1 MEHVRLGKTGLRV
14 SRACLGTMTFGL
26 QCDEKTAFGI
36 LDRAA
41 AGGVNFI
48 DTADGY
54 PLGGD
59 LDTAGATEFILGKWL
74 KGRRHQFAL
83 ATKCFARMGPE
94 PWNKGLSRKHVLDA
108 IDGSLRRLGT
118 DYVDL
123 YQLHHPDADTP
134 MEETLGA
141 LNDVVRAG
149 KSRYIGIS
157 NHPAWQVALALGK
170 SDARGWARFVCVQP
184 RYNLLFRELERELF
198 PVCAEEGLAVIPYNP
213 LAGGLLTGKHDPS
226 APPGKGTRFSDGKA
240 GQNYRQRYWRDRE
253 FATVERLRGLAQQ
266 AGMSLTRMAVAWVL
280 ANPVVSAPIIG
291 ASRPDQLDET
301 LAAFETPLADDVKA
315 ELDEITAEYR
325 LGDAPR

>member
-1 MEHVRLGKTGLRV
+1 MEHVRLGDSGLKV

-26 QCDEKTAFGI
+26 QCDEESAFAI

-41 AGGVNFI
+41 SGGVNFI

-59 LDTAGATEFILGKWL
+59 LDTAGATESIIGKWL
-74 KGRRHQFAL
+74 KGRRHQFVL
-83 ATKCFARMGPE
+83 ATKCFSRMGPE
-94 PWNKGLSRKHVLDA
+94 SWNKGLSRKHVLDA
-108 IDGSLRRLGT
+108 IDESLERLGT

-123 YQLHHPDADTP
+123 YQLHHPDPDTP
-134 MEETLGA
+134 MEETLAA
-141 LNDVVRAG
+141 LDHVVRSG
-149 KSRYIGIS
+149 KARYIGIS

-198 PVCAEEGLAVIPYNP
+198 PLCAEEGLGVIPYNP

-226 APPGKGTRFSDGKA
+226 APPGKGTRFSEGKA

-253 FATVERLRGLAQQ
+253 FGTVERLRGVAQR
-266 AGMSLTRMAVAWVL
+266 ADMSLTRMAVAWVL
-280 ANPVVSAPIIG
+280 ANPLVSAPIIG
-291 ASRPDQLDET
+291 ASRAEQLDET
-301 LAAFETPLADDVKA
+301 LAAFETPLAADVKA

>member
-1 MEHVRLGKTGLRV
+1 MEHVRLGNTGLKV

-26 QCDEKTAFGI
+26 QCDQQAAFEI

-41 AGGVNFI
+41 SGGVNFI

-59 LDTAGATEFILGKWL
+59 LETVGATESIVGKWL
-74 KGRRHQFAL
+74 KGKRHQFVL
-83 ATKCFARMGPE
+83 ATKCFTRMGPE

-108 IDGSLRRLGT
+108 IDGSLNRLGT

-123 YQLHHPDADTP
+123 YQLHHPDPDTP

-141 LNDVVRAG
+141 LDDVVRAG
-149 KSRYIGIS
+149 KARYIGIS
-157 NHPAWQVALALGK
+157 NHPAWQVALALGI
-170 SDARGWARFVCVQP
+170 SDALGLARFVSVQP

-198 PVCAEEGLAVIPYNP
+198 PLCAQQGLGVIPYNP

-226 APPGKGTRFSDGKA
+226 APPGQGTRFSEGKA

-253 FATVERLRGLAQQ
+253 FATVERLRAVAQR
-266 AGMSLTRMAVAWVL
+266 AEMSLIRMAIAWVL

-291 ASRPDQLDET
+291 ASRPEQLDES

>member
-1 MEHVRLGKTGLRV
+1 MESVRLGQTGLKV
-14 SRACLGTMTFGL
+14 SRACLGTMPFGL
-26 QCDEKTAFGI
+26 QCDEKAGFAV
-36 LDRAA
+36 LNRAA
-41 AGGVNFI
+41 EGGVDFI

-59 LDTAGATEFILGKWL
+59 LTTAGETERILGRWL
-74 KGRRHQFAL
+74 KAKRHQFVI
-83 ATKCFARMGPE
+83 ATKCFTRMGPE

-108 IDGSLRRLGT
+108 IDGSLKRLGT

-123 YQLHHPDADTP
+123 YQLHHPDPDTP
-134 MEETLGA
+134 MDETLEA
-141 LNDVVRAG
+141 LDDVVRAG
-149 KSRYIGIS
+149 KARYIGIS

-170 SDARGWARFVCVQP
+170 SDAKGLARFVSVQP

-198 PVCAEEGLAVIPYNP
+198 PLCAEEGLGVIPYNP

-226 APPGKGTRFSDGKA
+226 APPADGTRFSEGKA
-240 GQNYRQRYWRDRE
+240 GQNYRNRYWRDRE
-253 FATVERLRGLAQQ
+253 FATVERLRGVAEG

-291 ASRPDQLDET
+291 ATRPEQLDDT
-301 LAAFETPLADDVKA
+301 LAAFEAPLPADVKA
-315 ELDEITAEYR
+315 ELDELTAEYR

>member
-1 MEHVRLGKTGLRV
+1 
-14 SRACLGTMTFGL
+14 
-26 QCDEKTAFGI
+26 
-36 LDRAA
+36 
-41 AGGVNFI
+41 
-48 DTADGY
+48 
-54 PLGGD
+54 LGGD
-59 LDTAGATEFILGKWL
+59 LETAGATESIIGNWL
-74 KGRRHQFAL
+74 KGRRHQFVL

-108 IDGSLRRLGT
+108 IDASLMRLGT

-123 YQLHHPDADTP
+123 YQLHHPDPDTP
-134 MEETLGA
+134 MEETLAA
-141 LNDVVRAG
+141 LDEVVRSG
-149 KSRYIGIS
+149 KARYLGIS

-170 SDARGWARFVCVQP
+170 SDARGWARFISVQP

-198 PVCAEEGLAVIPYNP
+198 PLCADEGLGVIPYNP

-226 APPGKGTRFSDGKA
+226 APPGKGTRFSEGKA

-253 FATVERLRGLAQQ
+253 FATVEQLKALAHQ
-266 AGMSLTRMAVAWVL
+266 AEISLTRMAIAWVL

-301 LAAFETPLADDVKA
+301 LAAFQTPIDADLKA
-315 ELDEITAEYR
+315 KLDEITAEYR

>member
-1 MEHVRLGKTGLRV
+1 MDYVRLGNTGLKV

-26 QCDEKTAFGI
+26 QCDEQTAFKI

-41 AGGVNFI
+41 EGGVDFI

-59 LDTAGATEFILGKWL
+59 LDTVGATESIIGKWL
-74 KGRRHQFAL
+74 KDRRHQFVL
-83 ATKCFARMGPE
+83 ATKCFTRMGPE
-94 PWNKGLSRKHVLDA
+94 RFNKGLSRKHVLDA
-108 IDGSLRRLGT
+108 IDGSLKRLGT

-123 YQLHHPDADTP
+123 YQLHHPDPETP

-141 LNDVVRAG
+141 LDDVVRAG
-149 KSRYIGIS
+149 KARYIGVS

-170 SDARGWARFVCVQP
+170 SDARGLARFVSVQP

-198 PVCAEEGLAVIPYNP
+198 PLCAAEGLGVIPYNP

-226 APPGKGTRFSDGKA
+226 APPGKGTRFSEGKA

-253 FATVERLRGLAQQ
+253 FATVERLRGVAEQ
-266 AGMSLTRMAVAWVL
+266 AGISLTRMAVAWVL
-280 ANPVVSAPIIG
+280 ANPVVSAPIVG

-301 LAAFETPLADDVKA
+301 LAAFDKPLDVAVKA
-315 ELDEITAEYR
+315 ELDEMTAEYR